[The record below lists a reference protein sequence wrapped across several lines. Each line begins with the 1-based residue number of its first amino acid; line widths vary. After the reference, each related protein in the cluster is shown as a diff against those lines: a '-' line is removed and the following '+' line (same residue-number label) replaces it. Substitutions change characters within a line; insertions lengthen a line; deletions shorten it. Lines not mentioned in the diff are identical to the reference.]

1 MHVVREVDKVVPKL
15 GSSTRG
21 PLASLVS
28 RYGLWAGAAASAGVL
43 CELYPEVGPTQAR
56 MPVILAA
63 LFGLGVWLA
72 DINMRN
78 RSGQGWIADT
88 LLGVFISAFIFK
100 LSFLLTIEVGGY
112 FGQFNASLSEIARR
126 P

>member
-1 MHVVREVDKVVPKL
+1 
-15 GSSTRG
+15 
-21 PLASLVS
+21 
-28 RYGLWAGAAASAGVL
+28 
-43 CELYPEVGPTQAR
+43 